1 MHIVVRLTHP
11 DWRQDSQQRLWL
23 RGAPIFE
30 NASID
35 AEAFVK
41 RIATCSTT
49 AQWRAFVSRLE
60 GFFAFVSLTPTG
72 AAVGVDRVRSIPL
85 FYAEHD
91 GTLYLSDSAEWL
103 RQQLQIKTLQPDARQ
118 EFLLTGFVSGNR
130 TLLPSVRQA
139 QAGEVVLIESAE
151 ASWKYT
157 PLRYYLFR
165 SLPPASLSEA
175 EFDETLSRV
184 VFECIERLTRWAAGR
199 PIVVPLS
206 GGADSRLI
214 VTALR
219 YLNYSPLLAFSY
231 GAAGSRDPKRSSQ
244 VAQALGV
251 PWQYVGYSRRL
262 WDAYWNTETRRRYC
276 LWASNWSAMPHTQ
289 DWIAVQELRRTGF
302 LAHDAVLVPG
312 HSADFVAGSHI
323 PATFFEPRGFASAEV
338 AAAIWEKHCSPPY
351 RPPVRTRYL
360 EQIQRMLHIEGEIP
374 QQEAVDAFEQWDW
387 QERQAKYIVNSVRLY
402 EFWGYSWWLPLWD
415 NPFVEFWQRTPLEQ
429 RFGRRRY
436 LEFVQYFTRAY
447 GNERLAQV
455 PLAVPA
461 RHRVSLPP
469 FLQRVL
475 HIHRRMAHLPEANN
489 PCALWQIGWGRQI
502 NSFYHHGFIREA
514 EQTLRKPIQLQN
526 IIGDS
531 SLCSE

>member
-1 MHIVVRLTHP
+1 MHIVVHMTHP
-11 DWRQDSQQRLWL
+11 GWRQDSQQRLWL

-30 NASID
+30 NTPLD
-35 AEAFVK
+35 VEAFVK
-41 RIATCSTT
+41 RTAACSTA
-49 AQWRAFVSRLE
+49 AQWRDFAVRLE
-60 GFFAFVSLTPTG
+60 GFFAFVSLTPLG

-85 FYAEHD
+85 FYAEHE

-130 TLLPSVRQA
+130 TLLPSVRQV

-151 ASWKYT
+151 ASWNYT

-165 SLPPASLSEA
+165 SLPPVSLSEA
-175 EFDETLSRV
+175 EFDETLSQA

-219 YLNYSPLLAFSY
+219 HLNYSPLLAFSY
-231 GAAGSRDPKRSSQ
+231 GARGSRDPKRSSQ

-251 PWQYVGYSRRL
+251 PWCYVEYTRRL
-262 WDAYWNTETRRRYC
+262 WDAYWNTETRRRYY

-289 DWIAVQELRRTGF
+289 EWVAVQELRRMGF
-302 LAHDAVLVPG
+302 LPDDAILVPG

-323 PATFFEPRGFASAEV
+323 PAIFFEPRAFTSAEV
-338 AAAIWEKHCSPPY
+338 AAAIWDKHYSPPY
-351 RPPVRTRYL
+351 RPSERTHYL
-360 EQIQRMLHIEGEIP
+360 KLIQNALAMEGELS
-374 QQEAVDAFEQWDW
+374 QSASVDAFEQWDW

-402 EFWGYSWWLPLWD
+402 EFFGYSWWLPLWD
-415 NPFVEFWQRTPLEQ
+415 NPFVELWQRAPLEQ

-436 LEFVQYFTRAY
+436 LEFVRYFTRAY

-455 PLAVPA
+455 PLVVPA
-461 RHRVSLPP
+461 RRRVSLPP
-469 FLQRVL
+469 FLRRVL
-475 HIHRRMAHLPEANN
+475 YIHRRMAHLPEANN
-489 PCALWQIGWGRQI
+489 PCALWQIGRGRQI
-502 NSFYHHGFIREA
+502 NSFYHYGFMREA
-514 EQTLRKPIQLQN
+514 EQWLGEFAEIQHF
-526 IIGDS
+526 GS
-531 SLCSE
+531 PKARA